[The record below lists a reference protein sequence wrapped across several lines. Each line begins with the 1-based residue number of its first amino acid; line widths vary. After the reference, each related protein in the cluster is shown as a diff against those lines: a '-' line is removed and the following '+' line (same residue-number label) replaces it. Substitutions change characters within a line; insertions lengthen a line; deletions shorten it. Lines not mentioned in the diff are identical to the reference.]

1 MQLAREVRVF
11 TIFAGLAASA
21 ISPLA
26 AQSTSQ
32 TQPGSTPSIYPSSAT
47 NGLPGGGTNSTTGS
61 IGDTMG
67 DAQSQQM
74 DKRFLTQVTQASM
87 LNVAMGKLAVEK
99 SSNDAIKQFGKMMAT
114 DHERGLVIFKRVAA
128 KDGVAVADQLDSQHK
143 ERLDKLAKLSGPE
156 FDRAY
161 IKDQLKAHQRMV
173 SYFESEADN
182 SNDTAARKL
191 ATNML
196 PAIFQHLD
204 AVKDMNKTLNT
215 VAAKH

>member
-1 MQLAREVRVF
+1 MQVARDLRVF
-11 TIFAGLAASA
+11 TLISGLAVSVAC
-21 ISPLA
+21 PLA
-26 AQSTSQ
+26 AQTANTGQ
-32 TQPGSTPSIYPSSAT
+32 QPATASIYPSSAT
-47 NGLPGGGTNSTTGS
+47 NGLPGGGTNATTGS

-87 LNVAMGKLAVEK
+87 LNVAMGKLAMEK
-99 SSNDAIKQFGKMMAT
+99 SSNDAVKQFGKMMAA
-114 DHERGLVIFKRVAA
+114 DHERGLAIFKRVAA
-128 KDGVAVADQLDSQHK
+128 KDGVTVADQLDAAHK

-161 IKDQLKAHQRMV
+161 VKDQLKAHQRMV

-182 SNDTAARKL
+182 SNDTAARKV

-196 PAIFQHLD
+196 PSIFQHLD
-204 AVKDMNKTLNT
+204 ATKDLNKSLNV

>member
-1 MQLAREVRVF
+1 M
-11 TIFAGLAASA
+11 IAGLAVSA
-21 ISPLA
+21 AGPLA

-87 LNVAMGKLAVEK
+87 LNIAMGKLAIQK
-99 SSNDAIKQFGKMMAT
+99 SSNDAIKQFGQMMAT
-114 DHERGLVIFKRVAA
+114 DHERGLAIFKRVAA
-128 KDGVAVADQLDSQHK
+128 KDGVPVADQLDSQHK

-182 SNDTAARKL
+182 SNDTAARKV

-204 AVKDMNKTLNT
+204 AVKDMNKTLT
-215 VAAKH
+215 TTMAAKH